1 MRSPSPNQ
9 QIVVSSCSEID
20 ALVGEIVMDETPM
33 VRWEDSWSHFRFD
46 TLDEALDVLGDPLLL
61 GRNPEEHPSTVLAH
75 VREFRPF
82 STDMLAAWE
91 VVERLGAKP
100 LQLRRE
106 GAEWIAAFGENA
118 AATGDSAALVIC
130 LAALRACG
138 CEVYMASHT
147 NVIPLRKI
155 A

>member
-1 MRSPSPNQ
+1 MRSPSPSQ

-20 ALVGEIVMDETPM
+20 ALVGEIVMDEAPM

-46 TLDEALDVLGDPLLL
+46 TLEEALDVLGNPLLL
-61 GRNPEEHPSTVLAH
+61 GKNPEEHPTTVLAH

-82 STDMLAAWE
+82 TTDMLAAWE
-91 VVERLGAKP
+91 VVERLGVQP
-100 LQLRRE
+100 LQLCRE
-106 GAEWIAAFGENA
+106 GLEWIAAFGENA
-118 AATGDSAALVIC
+118 SVRGESAALVIC

-138 CEVYMASHT
+138 CEVYMTGHT
-147 NVIPLRKI
+147 DEMLCRKI